1 MLLADPY
8 PKFRGWAGT
17 YPVDLRVG
25 PPVAQSRLKILVRIV
40 LAIPALVF
48 AYVLGIVGSVVAVLS
63 WFVAVTTAHVPV
75 GFQRLGVYCLRFQ
88 VQTLGYLLLVTD
100 KYPTLANEFS

>member
-1 MLLADPY
+1 
-8 PKFRGWAGT
+8 
-17 YPVDLRVG
+17 
-25 PPVAQSRLKILVRIV
+25 
-40 LAIPALVF
+40 
-48 AYVLGIVGSVVAVLS
+48 VLS